1 MRPYQLV
8 RRAPAMAVL
17 LVIAAIALALPGP
30 AVHAEEPSA
39 ALLLLVAQ
47 EYARTGDADAAR
59 AALAG
64 WDAAEVDAALARA
77 AETGDMEAAA
87 GLQAL
92 RDVLADDAAPFR
104 PQTLLTDVWVR
115 IGLVVSGTLV
125 LTAGLAALLPAG
137 PVPRPTTNRRKDAAT
152 DALAGLTPEDLL
164 RLLAL
169 AEAGRSASAATDA
182 AGGASEE
189 VRWQQAAADVSDEA
203 VEAGTGE
210 RIPPPAVQ
218 QAPTVDK
225 GPKPTTAAPAAR
237 TASWQPTAP
246 VTGSAAAQATETG
259 TAQPAPEGAPASGSQ
274 QAQSEV
280 TPPSPQTATA
290 PHPLQAQPEA
300 APQPAMATLPA
311 EQKPD
316 EEAADTGLLS
326 DLFQADVD
334 DSQVRHVLTRD
345 LLEIDCQELA
355 AEAQAVAEALA
366 RRW

>member
-47 EYARTGDADAAR
+47 EYARTGDADVAR

-164 RLLAL
+164 RLLSL
-169 AEAGRSASAATDA
+169 AEAGAPRAPRQSQRAALPKRCAGSRLQRTCRTRPWRRERASAS
-182 AGGASEE
+182 
-189 VRWQQAAADVSDEA
+189 R
-203 VEAGTGE
+203 
-210 RIPPPAVQ
+210 R
-218 QAPTVDK
+218 
-225 GPKPTTAAPAAR
+225 R
-237 TASWQPTAP
+237 
-246 VTGSAAAQATETG
+246 
-259 TAQPAPEGAPASGSQ
+259 
-274 QAQSEV
+274 
-280 TPPSPQTATA
+280 PS
-290 PHPLQAQPEA
+290 
-300 APQPAMATLPA
+300 
-311 EQKPD
+311 
-316 EEAADTGLLS
+316 S
-326 DLFQADVD
+326 
-334 DSQVRHVLTRD
+334 
-345 LLEIDCQELA
+345 
-355 AEAQAVAEALA
+355 
-366 RRW
+366 RRRP